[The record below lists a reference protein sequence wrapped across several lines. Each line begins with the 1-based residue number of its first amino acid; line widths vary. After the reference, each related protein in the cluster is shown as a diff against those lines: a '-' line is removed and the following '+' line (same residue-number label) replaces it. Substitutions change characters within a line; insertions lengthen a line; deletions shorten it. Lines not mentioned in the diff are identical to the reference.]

1 MDNQLSK
8 ELQVLA
14 PFVGRTWRGTL
25 NESTPEKPMVDV
37 SRWERALGGMA
48 VRSVH
53 SVNDGEYGGE
63 TIVYWDRERRC
74 LAFYYFTT
82 AGFFTHGTM
91 TVEGNRMTS
100 VEQVVG
106 SSTGITEVRA
116 TAELLEDGRL
126 RTQSVYVQEGKV
138 VPGHGALYEPAPG
151 AEVKFR

>member
-8 ELQVLA
+8 ELQALA
-14 PFVGRTWRGTL
+14 PFVGRTWRGAL

-48 VRSVH
+48 VRNVH

-63 TIVYWDRERRC
+63 TIVYWDRERQC
-74 LAFYYFTT
+74 LAFCYFTT
-82 AGFFTHGTM
+82 AGFFTRGTM
-91 TVEGNRMTS
+91 TVEGSRVTS

-106 SSTGITEVRA
+106 SATGITEVRA

-126 RTQSVYVQEGKV
+126 RTQSVYVQDGKT